1 MLHAETAAAYRKESR
16 RSTVETAVQRMVS
29 QIAWIADSDGE

>member
-16 RSTVETAVQRMVS
+16 RSTVETTVQQIMS
-29 QIAWIADSDGE
+29 QTAWIADSDGG